1 LFSGS
6 DKLLLLDDTFDRGFE
21 VDFFIAGEGAFF
33 LALDEE
39 EEEDVDLVGV
49 GRLRCSF
56 FGTLSDVELCD
67 DEVDGL
73 GCG

>member
-6 DKLLLLDDTFDRGFE
+6 DKLLLLDDTFDRSFE

-33 LALDEE
+33 LAFDD

-49 GRLRCSF
+49 GRLRWSF
-56 FGTLSDVELCD
+56 FGSLSDVELFD